1 MIADRHVQLAATTVV
16 AACSSTAIAIGSHHL
31 HLAGEV
37 PASYPLSG
45 YLLATVGWE
54 TAVAYAIVAVAIG
67 AISLAPVFVAA
78 GMLLPLP
85 VATAIE
91 IARDAT
97 GHNLLPV
104 EIILYWI
111 PAFVVALLAAYLGRQ
126 LATRH
131 RHAGA

>member
-1 MIADRHVQLAATTVV
+1 M
-16 AACSSTAIAIGSHHL
+16 
-31 HLAGEV
+31 
-37 PASYPLSG
+37 
-45 YLLATVGWE
+45 
-54 TAVAYAIVAVAIG
+54 AVAFAIVAVAIG

-91 IARDAT
+91 IARDPT
-97 GHNLLPV
+97 GHNLLPL

-111 PAFVVALLAAYLGRQ
+111 PVFALALLGAYLGRQ